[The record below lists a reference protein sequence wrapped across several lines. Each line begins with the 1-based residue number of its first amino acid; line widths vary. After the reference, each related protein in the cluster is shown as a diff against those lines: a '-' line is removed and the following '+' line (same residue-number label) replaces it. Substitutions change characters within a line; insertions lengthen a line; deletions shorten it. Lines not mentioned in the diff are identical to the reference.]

1 MESKIINM
9 ADRLK
14 DREDLRLE
22 AMFASAPIADNGFSD
37 RVMSRIR
44 RQIWVQRLAL
54 PIAFVVGAAVAAR
67 PLMKLVE
74 AVSGLLKFI
83 PQTMADNMAAL
94 PIAELPQLPAIVL
107 GSTVLLAALMFGKLA
122 QK

>member
-1 MESKIINM
+1 
-9 ADRLK
+9 
-14 DREDLRLE
+14 
-22 AMFASAPIADNGFSD
+22 MFASAPIGDDGFSD

-54 PIAFVVGAAVAAR
+54 PIAFVVGAAIAAR
-67 PLMKLVE
+67 PLVQLIE
-74 AVSGLLKFI
+74 TVSGLLEFI
-83 PQTMADNMAAL
+83 PQTVAGNIGTL
-94 PIAELPQLPAIVL
+94 SIAELPQLQVIVL

>member
-1 MESKIINM
+1 M
-9 ADRLK
+9 AERLK

-22 AMFASAPIADNGFSD
+22 AMFESAPIADNGFSN

-44 RQIWVQRLAL
+44 RQVWVQRLAL

-67 PLMKLVE
+67 PLMQLVE

-83 PQTMADNMAAL
+83 PQTVAGNMAAL
-94 PIAELPQLPAIVL
+94 PIAELPQLQAIVL
-107 GSTVLLAALMFGKLA
+107 GSTVLLAALMVGKLA
-122 QK
+122 EK

>member
-1 MESKIINM
+1 LESKIINM

-22 AMFASAPIADNGFSD
+22 AMFQSAPIADEGFSR
-37 RVMSRIR
+37 RVMTRIR
-44 RQIWVQRLAL
+44 RQIWVQRLTL
-54 PIAFVVGAAVAAR
+54 PIAFVVGAAIAAR
-67 PLMKLVE
+67 PLMQLID
-74 AVSGLLKFI
+74 AVSGMLKFI
-83 PQTMADNMAAL
+83 PQTVAGNVGTL
-94 PIAELPQLPAIVL
+94 PIAELPQLPAILL

>member
-1 MESKIINM
+1 LESKIINM
-9 ADRLK
+9 AERLK

-22 AMFASAPIADNGFSD
+22 ALFESAAIADNGFSD

-44 RQIWVQRLAL
+44 RQIWVQRLTL
-54 PIAFVVGAAVAAR
+54 PIAFVVGAAIAAR
-67 PLMKLVE
+67 PLMQLVE

-83 PQTMADNMAAL
+83 PQTVADNMGTL
-94 PIAELPQLPAIVL
+94 SIAELPQLPLMVL

>member
-1 MESKIINM
+1 M

-22 AMFASAPIADNGFSD
+22 AMFGSAPIADNGFSD

-67 PLMKLVE
+67 PLMQLVE

-83 PQTMADNMAAL
+83 PQAVAGNMATL
-94 PIAELPQLPAIVL
+94 PIAELPQLQAIVL
-107 GSTVLLAALMFGKLA
+107 GSTVLLAALMVGKLA

>member
-9 ADRLK
+9 AERLK
-14 DREDLRLE
+14 DRVDLRLE
-22 AMFASAPIADNGFSD
+22 AMFVSAPIGDDGFSD
-37 RVMSRIR
+37 RVTSRIR

-54 PIAFVVGAAVAAR
+54 PIAFVVGAAIAAR
-67 PLMKLVE
+67 PLVQLVE
-74 AVSGLLKFI
+74 SVSGLLKFI
-83 PQTMADNMAAL
+83 PQTVAGNMATL
-94 PIAELPQLPAIVL
+94 SIAELPQLQVIVL

>member
-1 MESKIINM
+1 LESKIINM
-9 ADRLK
+9 AERLK

-22 AMFASAPIADNGFSD
+22 ALFESAAIADNGFSD

-67 PLMKLVE
+67 PLMQLVE

-83 PQTMADNMAAL
+83 PQTVAGNMGTL
-94 PIAELPQLPAIVL
+94 SIAELPQLPLMIL

>member
-1 MESKIINM
+1 
-9 ADRLK
+9 
-14 DREDLRLE
+14 
-22 AMFASAPIADNGFSD
+22 MFESAPIADNGFSD
-37 RVMSRIR
+37 RVVSRIR
-44 RQIWVQRLAL
+44 RQIWVQRLTL

-67 PLMKLVE
+67 PMMQLVE

-83 PQTMADNMAAL
+83 PQTMADNMGTL

-107 GSTVLLAALMFGKLA
+107 GSAVLLAALMFGKLA